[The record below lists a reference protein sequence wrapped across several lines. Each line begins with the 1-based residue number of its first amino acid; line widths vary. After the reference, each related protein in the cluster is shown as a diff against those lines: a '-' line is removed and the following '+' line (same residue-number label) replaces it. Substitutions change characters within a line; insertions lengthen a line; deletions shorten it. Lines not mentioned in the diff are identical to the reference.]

1 MDVIKESNGIYQR
14 IKMLFE
20 TPVYKRAVQL
30 CWVQQIYKNNIAV
43 VLEWFNLQQQGL
55 LSSDITEDHMKDFLL
70 DKDMKSFK
78 YIMWTSELEMID
90 EEVLRRL
97 LTLTWDVINGLK
109 MRDVMFEAR
118 RLLQAPARV
127 PSSFLSPKVISMA
140 RSYSSELSQ
149 KDLDPLRWLTP
160 RKVVTE
166 VVTDVFTRLWQPSSS
181 SAQFSMPSSEL
192 SAPAVSLTQAIL
204 HKVLKVLSTTEV
216 EVTFSHSIRDQMV
229 NNILHKVWDIFPEHE
244 LQMRLS
250 RFSKDLL
257 MFVTQ
262 VTAAEVCEFIELQT
276 DATTDPGTTSDQEVS
291 PQSGDQTVLETSQ
304 FEDQTMTVVE
314 TSQSE
319 NQTATM
325 LETSPSE
332 DQTVTLLE
340 TSQSEEQT
348 VPVLE
353 FSTGS
358 QDQTGPVLETSESEV
373 QTVPVLESSSG
384 SQDQTVPVL
393 ETPQSEDQTSIVIE
407 SSSQSERTTVPVV
420 ELSKSEEQI
429 VPVLLSQL
437 EDNTVPVLESSSQS
451 VDHSVPV
458 WSSAVSRI
466 TVHPTAVRTSVDT
479 GVQIQDG
486 TSVDTGVQTP
496 VITSVDTGVQT
507 PLITSVDTGVQT
519 PVITSVDTGVQTPLI
534 TSVDTGV
541 QTPLKTSV
549 DTGVQTP
556 DITSVDTGVQT
567 PLITSV
573 DTGVQTQFGKSVD
586 TGVQTPLITS
596 VDTGVQTSSPS
607 EKGCVFCRFRKWL
620 RRMKKRCFN

>member
-30 CWVQQIYKNNIAV
+30 CWVQQIYKTNIAV
-43 VLEWFNLQQQGL
+43 VLEWFNLQQKGL
-55 LSSDITEDHMKDFLL
+55 LSPDITEDHMKDLL
-70 DKDMKSFK
+70 LEKDMKSFK

-109 MRDVMFEAR
+109 MGDVMFEAR
-118 RLLQAPARV
+118 RLLQTPARV

-181 SAQFSMPSSEL
+181 STQFSMPSSEL
-192 SAPAVSLTQAIL
+192 SAPAVSLAQAVL
-204 HKVLKVLSTTEV
+204 HKVQKGLSTTDV

-244 LQMRLS
+244 LQRRLS

-262 VTAAEVCEFIELQT
+262 VTAAEVCEFIEPQT
-276 DATTDPGTTSDQEVS
+276 DAATDPGTTLDQEVS
-291 PQSGDQTVLETSQ
+291 PQSGDQTVLGTSQ

-314 TSQSE
+314 TSQSLD
-319 NQTATM
+319 QTVT
-325 LETSPSE
+325 LPETSPSE

-353 FSTGS
+353 
-358 QDQTGPVLETSESEV
+358 
-373 QTVPVLESSSG
+373 SSSG

-393 ETPQSEDQTSIVIE
+393 ETSQSEDQTSTVIE
-407 SSSQSERTTVPVV
+407 SSSQSGRTTVPVV
-420 ELSKSEEQI
+420 EFSKSEEQI
-429 VPVLLSQL
+429 VPILLSQP

-451 VDHSVPV
+451 EDHSVPV
-458 WSSAVSRI
+458 WSSAVSRT
-466 TVHPTAVRTSVDT
+466 TVLPSAVRTSVDT
-479 GVQIQDG
+479 GVQTPVTTSVDTGVRLRSQHQWTLVSRLRSQHQWTLVSRLRSQHQWTLVSRLRSQQQWTLVSRLVHTVDTG
-486 TSVDTGVQTP
+486 VQTPVTTSVDTGVQTRS
-496 VITSVDTGVQT
+496 TTVDTGVQT
-507 PLITSVDTGVQT
+507 LFGTTVDTGVQT
-519 PVITSVDTGVQTPLI
+519 LLEQQWTLVSRLCLEHSGLVD
-534 TSVDTGV
+534 
-541 QTPLKTSV
+541 
-549 DTGVQTP
+549 
-556 DITSVDTGVQT
+556 
-567 PLITSV
+567 
-573 DTGVQTQFGKSVD
+573 
-586 TGVQTPLITS
+586 
-596 VDTGVQTSSPS
+596 
-607 EKGCVFCRFRKWL
+607 
-620 RRMKKRCFN
+620 